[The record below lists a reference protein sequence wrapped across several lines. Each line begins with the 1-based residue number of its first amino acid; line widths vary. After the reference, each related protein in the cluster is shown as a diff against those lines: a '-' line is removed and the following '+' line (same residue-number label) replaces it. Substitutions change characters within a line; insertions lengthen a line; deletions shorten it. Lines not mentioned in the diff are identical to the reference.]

1 MVCAKKKKKSS
12 FNNINKVRP
21 MKYLKRL
28 GVEFDANF
36 HPTNN

>member
-1 MVCAKKKKKSS
+1 MVCAKIEMKSS

-21 MKYLKRL
+21 MKHFKKL
-28 GVEFDANF
+28 GVEFDTNI